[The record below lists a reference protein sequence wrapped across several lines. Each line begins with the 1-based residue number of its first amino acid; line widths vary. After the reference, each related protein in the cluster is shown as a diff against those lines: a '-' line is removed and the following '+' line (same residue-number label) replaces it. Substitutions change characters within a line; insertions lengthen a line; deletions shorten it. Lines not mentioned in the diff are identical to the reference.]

1 MTREVFSLLL
11 NPINQN
17 SSSVN
22 GKPLEKRLSNPPPSP
37 VNHRIGILLANLTR
51 PNRWLL
57 WISRFSQKFKQN
69 LAELE
74 TLLQY
79 GNSSVVWE
87 IVDLNRKKVAQKL
100 NPMEQR
106 ELNCLT
112 VFHDSP
118 FARRITNLKLKES
131 ATSLSRE
138 EQRELTHLQ
147 RNLYQE
153 TGVPAQLL
161 ELLWPQSNHHPL
173 EWHHFN

>member
-1 MTREVFSLLL
+1 MIREVFSLLL
-11 NPINQN
+11 NQN

-22 GKPLEKRLSNPPPSP
+22 GKTLEKRLSSPPPSA
-37 VNHRIGILLANLTR
+37 VNHRIGVLLATLAR
-51 PNRWLL
+51 PNHWLL
-57 WISRFSQKFKQN
+57 WISRLSQKFQQN

-79 GNSSVVWE
+79 GNSYVVWD
-87 IVDLNRKKVAQKL
+87 IADLNRKKVAQKL

-106 ELNCLT
+106 ELNYLT

-118 FARRITNLKLKES
+118 FARRITNLKLKE
-131 ATSLSRE
+131 ATASLSRE
-138 EQRELTHLQ
+138 EQKELTHLQ
-147 RNLYQE
+147 RNVYQE

-161 ELLWPQSNHHPL
+161 ELLWPQSHHYPL